1 MLEDALRR
9 AEQAK
14 ADHRLTVTTAVDTV
28 TVSLRTV
35 GLEGAQSPGRA
46 GQGHRNTVPVT
57 RP

>member
-28 TVSLRTV
+28 TVSLRTG
-35 GLEGAQSPGRA
+35 GLEGAQSPVFELSQAQVDR
-46 GQGHRNTVPVT
+46 
-57 RP
+57 